1 MLPREERN
9 WIYRKILGPSSRPYL
24 AKVQPIRRLHSE
36 SRQEVQPLKLVL
48 SNYWYFMT
56 GWDLTTHMWVWL
68 INELSLSNYY
78 CCAVNSLFTRNSEEG
93 VCTPPPVPAS
103 AEGHSVLSAGCAGR
117 WAVGGGLRGP
127 EDPLQP
133 DCTLAWGCR
142 LQWRKDDVM
151 TESAVIVTWK

>member
-1 MLPREERN
+1 
-9 WIYRKILGPSSRPYL
+9 
-24 AKVQPIRRLHSE
+24 
-36 SRQEVQPLKLVL
+36 
-48 SNYWYFMT
+48 MT

-93 VCTPPPVPAS
+93 VCTPPPMPAS
-103 AEGHSVLSAGCAGR
+103 AEGHSVLSAGRTGW

-133 DCTLAWGCR
+133 DCTLAWGCW

-151 TESAVIVTWK
+151 TKSVVIITENRTFRLQLWIASDNKKKNQPCWCRAGGLWGLQQWQPTLELYSATIIGN